1 MQDDRVFL
9 RHDMMSSCTLA
20 PCKQPNG
27 TALAPLLPYNLGV
40 FVRLAVFSVFKPY
53 MFSVQRQDYV
63 DVATGSLGQGLS
75 VAAGMAYC
83 GKYYDKA
90 RSAVRQLPLL
100 CG

>member
-1 MQDDRVFL
+1 
-9 RHDMMSSCTLA
+9 
-20 PCKQPNG
+20 
-27 TALAPLLPYNLGV
+27 
-40 FVRLAVFSVFKPY
+40 
-53 MFSVQRQDYV
+53 MFPVQRQDYV

-100 CG
+100 FLVVWVLM